1 MYKLIEKSLIDL
13 EELKALK
20 DNNIRPILYG
30 DFSDEEKQILG
41 VDENQTSS
49 SPISNNSS
57 NSSNSSKSI
66 KKSQFMTFPSL
77 SLYSSESLLDEDWNS
92 FINQIPAYGSFS
104 IVC

>member
-1 MYKLIEKSLIDL
+1 MTKEKMLQSDILLRAFIQ
-13 EELKALK
+13 
-20 DNNIRPILYG
+20 DNNEEEMESI
-30 DFSDEEKQILG
+30 SDEEKQILG